1 MASRIAKIVGICG
14 LAAAA
19 AVFYRFA
26 SAKPNEDFRNYEVV
40 FIKPSGW
47 MEIPKN
53 PNTLL
58 LVRHPQTQDLIRC
71 SETQV
76 VADHNPEPDVDTEA
90 IVKRT
95 VSNAQSNQ
103 PEWKTSRLPAYDN
116 GRVQFELFCKRGAN
130 KTIVIAMAVRGN
142 TTLLASI
149 SNTGARA
156 AVLER
161 DYRPFLDFLATFDLR
176 PTDKWDR
183 LHEKYDRL
191 PN

>member
-1 MASRIAKIVGICG
+1 MAGRIAKVAGFCG
-14 LAAAA
+14 LAVV
-19 AVFYRFA
+19 AVVGYRIAF
-26 SAKPNEDFRNYEVV
+26 AKPNEDFRNYEV
-40 FIKPSGW
+40 IYTKPAGW
-47 MEIPKN
+47 REIPKN

-90 IVKRT
+90 IVQRT
-95 VSNAQSNQ
+95 VLNAQSNQ

-116 GRVQFELFCKRGAN
+116 GRIEFQLFRKRSAN
-130 KTIVIAMAVRGN
+130 KTIVIAMAVKGN

-149 SNTGARA
+149 SNTGPRA
-156 AVLER
+156 AVLAK
-161 DYRPFLDFLATFDLR
+161 DYRPFLDFLASFDFR
-176 PTDKWDR
+176 QTDKWDR
-183 LHEKYDRL
+183 LHEKYDTL